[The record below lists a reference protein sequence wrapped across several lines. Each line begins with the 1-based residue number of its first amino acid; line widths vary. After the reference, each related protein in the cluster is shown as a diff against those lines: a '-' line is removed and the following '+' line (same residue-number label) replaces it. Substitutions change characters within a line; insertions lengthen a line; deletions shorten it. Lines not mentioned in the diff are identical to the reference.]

1 MSNVQELPMH
11 KPEKLPLLQVALAE
25 QEMVAEK
32 AINRLKELGITT
44 AANSGLEMLLAL
56 QKWQEGT
63 EKMLSSGLPDL
74 DKSLGGGFEK
84 GQLIIVAA
92 RPSAGKSILAMN
104 IAESLA
110 TETRSSLF
118 LSLEMSSVALQMRLA
133 CKNTGIKLERMKTKG
148 ELKMEDFSKISIH
161 LMDLQKKRLYLTEKS
176 NISVDGIIE
185 RIIALQA
192 VEPDLGMV
200 AIDYLQLI
208 STSKKSN
215 ASNRQEEV
223 SQITRQ
229 LKIASQEL
237 QVPILLACQ
246 LNRGTESRT
255 DKRPQLGD
263 LRESG
268 AIEQDADIVLGIYRE
283 ELYYRDKEEVKG
295 IAEIC
300 VLKNRDGETGSA
312 MMKFDGPGFAFR
324 NYAPETY
331 DRY

>member
-1 MSNVQELPMH
+1 MSNPERLPMP

-25 QEMVAEK
+25 QQIAAEK

-44 AANSGLEMLLAL
+44 AATSGLEMLLAL
-56 QKWQEGT
+56 EKWQTGT

-92 RPSAGKSILAMN
+92 RPSVGKSILALN
-104 IAESLA
+104 ISEALA
-110 TETRSSLF
+110 TEYRAAFF
-118 LSLEMSSVALQMRLA
+118 LSLEMSAVALQMRLV
-133 CKNTGIKLERMKTKG
+133 CKNTGVKLEKMKAKDG
-148 ELKMEDFSKISIH
+148 LRHEDFAKISMH
-161 LMDLQKKRLYLTEKS
+161 LQSLEKKRLYLTEKS
-176 NISVDGIIE
+176 DISVDGIIE
-185 RIIALQA
+185 RIVALQA

-208 STSKKSN
+208 GPSRKSN
-215 ASNRQEEV
+215 AGNRQEEV

-229 LKIASQEL
+229 LKIAAQEL

-246 LNRGTESRT
+246 LNRGSESRT
-255 DKRPQLGD
+255 DKRPQLSD

-268 AIEQDADIVLGIYRE
+268 AIEQDADVVLGIYRE
-283 ELYYRDKEEVKG
+283 ELYYKDKEEVKG
-295 IAEIC
+295 VAEIC
-300 VLKNRDGETGSA
+300 ILKNREGETGSA

-324 NYAPETY
+324 NFSPEIY
-331 DRY
+331 NS